1 MNNKLQQIQLSAKV
15 TENLHGKRLDQALAE
30 LFPEH
35 SRSRLQ
41 DWNKSGFV
49 MVNEASRRQ
58 RDKVSEG
65 EEIVILAN
73 IEIEST
79 HQAEDIDLNI
89 LYEDNELIILNKPA
103 GLVVHPGAGN
113 HSHTLLNALLHH
125 CPEVENLPRAGI
137 VHRLDKETSGVMVVA
152 KTLEAHT
159 FLVKSLQDRDIGREY
174 QAIVLGTITSG
185 GSVDANI
192 GRHPNQR
199 TKMAVSQFGG
209 KPACTHYRIIK
220 RYKACTHLQLKLES
234 GRTHQIRV
242 HMAHIHHPVF
252 GDPQYGGRK
261 PIKNMSEDLKTA
273 MKDLGRQALHAFRL
287 ELTHPKTQEV
297 MSWQAEL
304 PDDLQKLISL
314 LENE

>member
-1 MNNKLQQIQLSAKV
+1 MNNKLQQIQLSGTI

-41 DWNKSGFV
+41 SWNKSGFITI
-49 MVNEASRRQ
+49 NEQTRRQ
-58 RDKVSEG
+58 RDKVAEG
-65 EEIVILAN
+65 EQIIILAD
-73 IEIEST
+73 IEIESP
-79 HQAEDIDLNI
+79 HQAENIELNI
-89 LYEDNELIILNKPA
+89 LYEDDELIIINKPA

-125 CPEVENLPRAGI
+125 CPELESLPRAGI
-137 VHRLDKETSGVMVVA
+137 VHRLDKDTSGVMVVA
-152 KTLEAHT
+152 KTLSAHT
-159 FLVKSLQDRDIGREY
+159 FLVKSLQDREIGREY

-185 GSVDANI
+185 GNVDANI
-192 GRHPNQR
+192 GRHPTQR

-209 KPACTHYRIIK
+209 KPACTHYRVIK
-220 RYKACTHLQLKLES
+220 RYTACTHLQLKLES

-252 GDPQYGGRK
+252 GDPQYGGKK
-261 PIKNMSEDLKTA
+261 PIKNMNEELKTA
-273 MKDLGRQALHAFRL
+273 MKELGRQALHAFQL
-287 ELTHPKTQEV
+287 ELTHPKTQKV

-304 PDDLQKLISL
+304 PNDIKSIIEL
-314 LENE
+314 LDNE